1 MDKDKS
7 TTRDPDGD
15 QTSMRAWSITRW
27 TSLST
32 QKWSSNLGLD
42 HGGLVNLIIHD
53 NFLLHIDTLLEKIF
67 EKRGENEGPPNKGG
81 FINIP
86 HQKNSLT
93 QQGI

>member
-7 TTRDPDGD
+7 TTRDLDGD

-53 NFLLHIDTLLEKIF
+53 NFLMHIDTLLREKNS
-67 EKRGENEGPPNKGG
+67 KRGEKMKDLVIREVSSISFTKR
-81 FINIP
+81 IV
-86 HQKNSLT
+86 
-93 QQGI
+93 